1 GVGTVGTVCTV
12 SMMFDYVPRD
22 RLGTVLSGIGITR
35 GIASILINNGI
46 GLWVTLFPRH
56 VHPDGSLGYDYSSGY
71 LYLVLCGLVATA
83 VAFWFTRR
91 VESGQLPKL
100 GVIEAERRN
109 RETEQSSP

>member
-1 GVGTVGTVCTV
+1 PLGGWLADKIDRLKMFKWLACIMTLNHLAFYLFLQLVAENGVPAIPAILAFGMVGYGVGTVGTVCTV

-56 VHPDGSLGYDYSSGY
+56 VH
-71 LYLVLCGLVATA
+71 
-83 VAFWFTRR
+83 
-91 VESGQLPKL
+91 
-100 GVIEAERRN
+100 
-109 RETEQSSP
+109 